1 MCTGGVFLKGAKMNK
16 EVDKR
21 LKSYFQKYVKSNQIT
36 FEQLKNEILNHE
48 GKEFVMTV
56 PIGGDMSGR

>member
-1 MCTGGVFLKGAKMNK
+1 MNK

-21 LKSYFQKYVKSNQIT
+21 LKSYFQKYMKSNHIT

-48 GKEFVMTV
+48 GKEFIMTV

>member
-1 MCTGGVFLKGAKMNK
+1 MNK

-48 GKEFVMTV
+48 GKEFIMTV
-56 PIGGDMSGR
+56 PIGGDMSVR